1 MKGQMDL
8 YDFMKKPQVQ
18 QTEKKYKISKQ
29 LLYELDNPVIECVNC
44 VCHYCVNNVEEL
56 WHTVRPDEV
65 IESCFNCDECYEYTR
80 DCRHRGMIKEHCDKF
95 VLSDYGA
102 EQNRKKIKTIQRN
115 TT

>member
-44 VCHYCVNNVEEL
+44 EIGRAHV
-56 WHTVRPDEV
+56 
-65 IESCFNCDECYEYTR
+65 
-80 DCRHRGMIKEHCDKF
+80 
-95 VLSDYGA
+95 
-102 EQNRKKIKTIQRN
+102 
-115 TT
+115 